1 MPANQKYLSS
11 KGQRASKITAALI
24 GGYLVSGSFHLMLSS
39 FKSAHEVIILT
50 SSFTFFIVWG
60 GLMVLTFLARNG
72 WKIWG
77 LYLVLTLIF
86 SLVIYI
92 LK

>member
-11 KGQRASKITAALI
+11 KGQRALKITAALI
-24 GGYLVSGSFHLMLSS
+24 GGYLASGSFHLMLSS
-39 FKSAHEVIILT
+39 VKPAREVIILT
-50 SSFTFFIVWG
+50 SSFTFFMVWG

-77 LYLVLTLIF
+77 FYLALTLIF
-86 SLVIYI
+86 SLVIYL

>member
-11 KGQRASKITAALI
+11 KGQRALKITAALI
-24 GGYLVSGSFHLMLSS
+24 GGYLVSGSFHVMLSS
-39 FKSAHEVIILT
+39 VKSAHEVIILT